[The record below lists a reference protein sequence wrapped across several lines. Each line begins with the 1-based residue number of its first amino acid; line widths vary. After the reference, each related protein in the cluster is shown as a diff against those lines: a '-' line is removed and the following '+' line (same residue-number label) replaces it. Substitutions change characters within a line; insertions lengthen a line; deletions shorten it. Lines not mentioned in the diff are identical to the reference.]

1 MHYVYASFTEK
12 EQLVI
17 IGNILLL
24 WKAIYIICFSTNK
37 EEIVMQ
43 TCEPYG
49 LHSYQEREGDY
60 EDSPNIYEEADYCKP
75 N

>member
-1 MHYVYASFTEK
+1 MEK
-12 EQLVI
+12 
-17 IGNILLL
+17 
-24 WKAIYIICFSTNK
+24 IYIFCVSTNK

-43 TCEPYG
+43 VCEPYG